1 MESAEC
7 KAETRFAG
15 YAAIFD
21 RPDSSGDVI
30 RRGAFKRAMAAG
42 PQTIPL
48 LWQHDGGKPIGVIEQ
63 IAEDDNGLRVIGRI
77 SDRTRTAREAA
88 SLMGERAVDGLS
100 FGYRVRQALAPP
112 VGKTEGRQ
120 LTDLDLIEVSLVT
133 FPMQPLA
140 RVHRV
145 EGPQSN
151 SPPRNGEVAVTDAV
165 RD

>member
-1 MESAEC
+1 MVRLEG

-21 RPDSSGDVI
+21 RPDSSGDII

-42 PQTIPL
+42 PQAIPL
-48 LWQHDGGKPIGVIEQ
+48 LWQHDGGRPIGVIEQ

-77 SDRTRTAREAA
+77 SDGTRTAREAG
-88 SLMGERAVDGLS
+88 SLLGERAVDGLS
-100 FGYRVRQALAPP
+100 FGYRVREAIAPP
-112 VGKTEGRQ
+112 GGKTGGRQ
-120 LTDLDLIEVSLVT
+120 LTDLELVEVSLVT

-140 RVHRV
+140 RVHKV
-145 EGPQSN
+145 EAPHSN
-151 SPPRNGEVAVTDAV
+151 NPPRHGEVAVTDAV